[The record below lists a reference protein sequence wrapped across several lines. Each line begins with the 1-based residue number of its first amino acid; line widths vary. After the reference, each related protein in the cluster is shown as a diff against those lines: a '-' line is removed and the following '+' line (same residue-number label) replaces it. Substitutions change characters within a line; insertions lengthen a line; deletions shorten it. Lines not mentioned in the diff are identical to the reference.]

1 MPCSVFSQINESPVA
16 ITDSCSFQSYSVE
29 ELLYYLTEPHT
40 VDSVCYFKAL
50 HLLQKY
56 QRDTLAGIYFDSLN
70 ISPELNSQF
79 PDFIAQYFKKPI
91 REGSIKKKTGNRSKG
106 PGGGS
111 SIKVDE
117 DAPYNSYSATQLVQE
132 VLVTGCL
139 TANNVTFG
147 GNENLQIGY
156 FNRGTAVFP
165 FEEGIVIST
174 GDVTDAEGP
183 NTLTNV
189 TTEVNTGGDDQ
200 LQSIATGTVQDAAVL
215 EFDFVPAGDTVT
227 FNYIFASEEYP
238 EYACSDFNDVFGFFV
253 TSMDNDGF
261 GYNNQNVALL
271 PGGDPVSINNVR
283 PGVSIVDHQQYYYGC
298 LNCWWFYCYWYEV
311 FVSSTTGDDCNASNI
326 EFYEDY
332 STLNQYCA
340 DGDNMW
346 IIDGLNPS
354 VNEFFEPDGRTV
366 SLTATF
372 VAVPCSTYHIKL
384 AVGDVAD
391 RQWDSWVF
399 LEANSFQSND
409 IELTSCSNG
418 QIGEAAIFEGC
429 QTSTNYFVVSRA
441 GGDDSQELAVKID
454 YSPPGV
460 NGDDILQL
468 DNTLLPDTVFIPAG
482 AEAETV
488 FFYAIDDGIPEDP
501 QNNFITMTFYTGC
514 PCDPTPT
521 SIELGFQ
528 VYDVLDLQDIDI
540 TANNVVCDGQEN
552 GVIIANPSGGS
563 GGFEFMLSG
572 DETRPW
578 QSSNTFDGLASGYYN
593 VTVRDE
599 LYLLNC
605 NEPIT
610 VSDIFIDEGS
620 DIFADAGSDKTIC
633 NGNSATLNGSGG
645 VEFQWSP
652 ADWLSNPD
660 IASPVV
666 NPTGITNI
674 PVSKT
679 YTLTTTD
686 ALGNCPHTD
695 DVIVTV
701 NPTPSVQI
709 RVNGTAQSTIN
720 VCPDDNTTLE
730 AYITPE
736 TNTGTATYLW
746 SDGSTTSSVTV
757 SPNSSQ
763 TYSVTV
769 TNEHGC
775 TKSASIQV
783 LVYPFEVN
791 ADIDQDPVCP
801 DEVDGVVTISV
812 TGHSG
817 NLPVEVSVTGPNGY
831 NQLIDYTASNP
842 GPVQLSNLAVGQY
855 VATGTSSAPAGCTS
869 TTNFT
874 VQSTDITAPQL
885 SYEKAGDTAV
895 VVVIPSGSS
904 SFVSVPTPI
913 ISDNCNFSF
922 ENDFNNTTNANDT
935 YPVGKTTVTWTAS
948 DDSNNEATP
957 LKQNV
962 YVVSE
967 ADFVLEC
974 TEPTVYNLGYNP
986 EMSDFIEDL
995 GGLVYS
1001 PTTTG
1006 WPVTGI
1012 TGPSSTL
1019 GDEMPDPSGG
1029 GCSFIRTRTYSIT
1042 WWVLFLVPIS
1052 DECVVEYSY
1061 IVDTEPPTLTCPAI
1075 QLETAPDGQT
1085 SMNVTLS
1092 EPTATDNCSAAV
1104 DIIIVGVRSDGQ
1116 SLSDPYP
1123 LGNTTITYTATD
1135 EAGNESTCDHVI
1147 TVKNNS
1153 APGNVDLG
1161 LVLWLKA
1168 NEGVYL
1174 NDTPTTHGDNVS
1186 LWDDY
1191 VQNHDAVQSSS
1202 ANRPVYESDEVNLI
1216 NYNPVLSFNG
1226 TDHYLLSDLSTTGLE
1241 SENTIFFV
1249 AKPQSN
1255 GAVVGLGQN
1264 SYVGFQ
1270 NDAIIYSINNGVA
1283 VTQTSSGSYN
1293 SSGIKIVSILKAGNA
1308 TGDISIF
1315 LNGILESNTQNESD
1329 FISVS
1334 ENTRI
1339 GTGDHSNTDEF
1350 LNANISEVIIYNR
1363 VLTSIERKRVES
1375 YLAVKYGIT
1384 M

>member
-1 MPCSVFSQINESPVA
+1 
-16 ITDSCSFQSYSVE
+16 
-29 ELLYYLTEPHT
+29 
-40 VDSVCYFKAL
+40 
-50 HLLQKY
+50 
-56 QRDTLAGIYFDSLN
+56 
-70 ISPELNSQF
+70 
-79 PDFIAQYFKKPI
+79 
-91 REGSIKKKTGNRSKG
+91 
-106 PGGGS
+106 
-111 SIKVDE
+111 
-117 DAPYNSYSATQLVQE
+117 
-132 VLVTGCL
+132 
-139 TANNVTFG
+139 
-147 GNENLQIGY
+147 
-156 FNRGTAVFP
+156 
-165 FEEGIVIST
+165 
-174 GDVTDAEGP
+174 
-183 NTLTNV
+183 
-189 TTEVNTGGDDQ
+189 
-200 LQSIATGTVQDAAVL
+200 
-215 EFDFVPAGDTVT
+215 
-227 FNYIFASEEYP
+227 
-238 EYACSDFNDVFGFFV
+238 
-253 TSMDNDGF
+253 
-261 GYNNQNVALL
+261 
-271 PGGDPVSINNVR
+271 
-283 PGVSIVDHQQYYYGC
+283 
-298 LNCWWFYCYWYEV
+298 
-311 FVSSTTGDDCNASNI
+311 
-326 EFYEDY
+326 
-332 STLNQYCA
+332 
-340 DGDNMW
+340 
-346 IIDGLNPS
+346 
-354 VNEFFEPDGRTV
+354 
-366 SLTATF
+366 
-372 VAVPCSTYHIKL
+372 
-384 AVGDVAD
+384 
-391 RQWDSWVF
+391 
-399 LEANSFQSND
+399 
-409 IELTSCSNG
+409 
-418 QIGEAAIFEGC
+418 
-429 QTSTNYFVVSRA
+429 
-441 GGDDSQELAVKID
+441 
-454 YSPPGV
+454 
-460 NGDDILQL
+460 
-468 DNTLLPDTVFIPAG
+468 
-482 AEAETV
+482 
-488 FFYAIDDGIPEDP
+488 
-501 QNNFITMTFYTGC
+501 
-514 PCDPTPT
+514 
-521 SIELGFQ
+521 
-528 VYDVLDLQDIDI
+528 
-540 TANNVVCDGQEN
+540 
-552 GVIIANPSGGS
+552 
-563 GGFEFMLSG
+563 
-572 DETRPW
+572 
-578 QSSNTFDGLASGYYN
+578 
-593 VTVRDE
+593 
-599 LYLLNC
+599 
-605 NEPIT
+605 
-610 VSDIFIDEGS
+610 
-620 DIFADAGSDKTIC
+620 
-633 NGNSATLNGSGG
+633 
-645 VEFQWSP
+645 
-652 ADWLSNPD
+652 
-660 IASPVV
+660 
-666 NPTGITNI
+666 
-674 PVSKT
+674 
-679 YTLTTTD
+679 
-686 ALGNCPHTD
+686 
-695 DVIVTV
+695 
-701 NPTPSVQI
+701 
-709 RVNGTAQSTIN
+709 
-720 VCPDDNTTLE
+720 
-730 AYITPE
+730 
-736 TNTGTATYLW
+736 
-746 SDGSTTSSVTV
+746 
-757 SPNSSQ
+757 
-763 TYSVTV
+763 
-769 TNEHGC
+769 
-775 TKSASIQV
+775 
-783 LVYPFEVN
+783 FEVN

-831 NQLIDYTASNP
+831 NQLINFTAANP
-842 GPVQLSNLAVGQY
+842 NPVQLSNLAVGQY

-1006 WPVTGI
+1006 WLVTDI

-1339 GTGDHSNTDEF
+1339 GTGNHSNTDEF